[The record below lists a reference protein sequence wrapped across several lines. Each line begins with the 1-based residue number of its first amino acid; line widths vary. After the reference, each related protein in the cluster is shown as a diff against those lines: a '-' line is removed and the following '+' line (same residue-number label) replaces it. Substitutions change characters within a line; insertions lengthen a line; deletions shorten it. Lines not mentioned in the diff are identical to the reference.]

1 LSDGDSRTILMLQII
16 RRRLARRAGART
28 LRVMDAPPTR
38 HTNVFLV
45 EDSAPIRARLVELL
59 CNVAGVEIVGE
70 ADTPASAIDGILRT
84 HPDTVVL
91 DIRLTGGSGIEVLRR
106 VCPVAPEIVFIML
119 TNHPD
124 PQYRKICIESG
135 ASYFLDKS
143 AEFEKVRDVITSLG
157 AVH

>member
-1 LSDGDSRTILMLQII
+1 MQ
-16 RRRLARRAGART
+16 AART
-28 LRVMDAPPTR
+28 Q

-45 EDSAPIRARLVELL
+45 EDSAPIRARLAEMLGD
-59 CNVAGVEIVGE
+59 VAGVAIVGE

-84 HPDTVVL
+84 RPDSVVL
-91 DIRLTGGSGIEVLRR
+91 DIQLNGGSGIEVLRK
-106 VCPVAPEIVFIML
+106 VCPVAPGIVFIML

-124 PQYRKICIESG
+124 PQYRKICMESG

-143 AEFEKVRDVITSLG
+143 AEFEKVKEVITSLG